1 MPADL
6 GGRVGR
12 ADLTPL
18 WLRRNLLTAQRAEGP
33 EAPPTRAHLSG
44 RPEPDEESG
53 PDRGVT
59 EAGRHDG
66 GARVAPLRPEQRTPA
81 GSLKRRSVREAYRR
95 RNRFDSGW
103 DSGEIN
109 SEPDETHRLTK
120 SEISSAEAR
129 PFLENSTACQKPAH
143 ERFAPSYRVS
153 AAHRSRCVVVPG

>member
-66 GARVAPLRPEQRTPA
+66 GARVAPPEA
-81 GSLKRRSVREAYRR
+81 GAE
-95 RNRFDSGW
+95 DSGRIPQA
-103 DSGEIN
+103 SVG
-109 SEPDETHRLTK
+109 SRGVSLAEP
-120 SEISSAEAR
+120 I
-129 PFLENSTACQKPAH
+129 
-143 ERFAPSYRVS
+143 
-153 AAHRSRCVVVPG
+153 